1 MDGFLMST
9 EKKSYL
15 ITGASSGIG
24 RNTARRLLEDGHRVL
39 AVARSAERIY
49 SGLPTSED
57 LTVITCDFSD
67 PTNVKP
73 FSNEVST
80 SFGLIDGLVHC
91 AGIQKTVPIYTLSPT
106 LILDVFNINTIS
118 AMLLVSA
125 FSKKGMST
133 DSASFVLISSLAA
146 HTGARGKSVYA
157 ASKGA
162 LEGFLTSAT
171 PELASRNI
179 RINALALG
187 VVLTEM
193 SSIDFTKHITEEQKQ
208 ATLNEYPL
216 GFGEPEDASNMI
228 DFLLSDKARWITGQ
242 TFMVDG
248 GRLAT

>member
-1 MDGFLMST
+1 MST

-24 RNTARRLLEDGHRVL
+24 RDTARKLLEDGHRVL

-49 SGLPTSED
+49 SGLPASED

-67 PTNVKP
+67 PANVKP
-73 FSNEVST
+73 FSKEVSA
-80 SFGLIDGLVHC
+80 SFGPIDGLVHC
-91 AGIQKTVPIYTLSPT
+91 AGIQKTVPIYTLSPA

-133 DSASFVLISSLAA
+133 DSASFVLLSSLAA
-146 HTGARGKSVYA
+146 HAGGKGKSVYA

-162 LEGFLTSAT
+162 LEGFLISAT
-171 PELASRNI
+171 EELAERHI

-187 VVLTEM
+187 IVRTEM
-193 SSIDFTKHITEEQKQ
+193 TIEFMKQLDDEQKGIFL
-208 ATLNEYPL
+208 ADYPL
-216 GFGEPEDASNMI
+216 GIGEPEDISNMI